1 MATKKRNI
9 DIGLLLVVLSLLA
22 AGIVMVFSA
31 SSVSAYYEYN
41 DSYYFLKKQIVWAII
56 GLPVMLVMSNYNYK
70 KLDKIALPLLILS
83 AVLLLAVFVPGLGI
97 EKNGSRRW
105 LNLGFTSLQPSEIAK
120 IAIIIFLS
128 ASLSKKKDILKY
140 FFKGLLPYL
149 AVIGAVCG
157 LIIIEPHLSSTVII
171 FAVGFILL
179 FAAGAKLFHLFGL
192 MGAGVMGIIGAIIVE
207 PYRFDRFKAFIN
219 PWAYSTKEGYQIT
232 QSLMA
237 IGSGGLFGLGL
248 GMSRQ
253 KQLYIPEPHN
263 DFVFSIIGEELG
275 FIGAAVVLI
284 LFIIFVWK
292 GIKVAVHAPDMF
304 GSLLATGI
312 TSLIA
317 LQVII
322 NVAVVTSS
330 MPVTGQ
336 PLPFFSAGGSSL
348 VFLLAGVGI
357 LLNISRYSSYDRG

>member
-1 MATKKRNI
+1 MKKHAV
-9 DIGLLLVVLSLLA
+9 DVGLLIIVFILLA
-22 AGIVMVFSA
+22 SGIIMVFSA
-31 SSVSAYYEYN
+31 SSVYAYYTYN
-41 DSYYFLKKQIVWAII
+41 DSYYFLKRQLLWALL
-56 GLPVMLVMSNYNYK
+56 GLPIMGVMANYDYH
-70 KLDKIALPLLILS
+70 KLRKVALPLLMLTC
-83 AVLLLAVFVPGLGI
+83 VLLLLVFVPGIGI
-97 EKNGSRRW
+97 EKKGSHRW
-105 LNLGFTSLQPSEIAK
+105 IGAGSLSFQPSELAK
-120 IAIIIFLS
+120 LAIIIFL
-128 ASLSKKKDILKY
+128 ATSLSRTHEKLKY

-149 AVIGAVCG
+149 LIIGVVAG
-157 LIIIEPHLSSTVII
+157 LIIIEPHLSSTVIVV
-171 FAVGFILL
+171 AVGLILL
-179 FAAGAKLFHLFGL
+179 FVAGARILHFIGL
-192 MGAGVMGIIGAIIVE
+192 STLGLIGIIAAIVAE
-207 PYRFDRFKAFIN
+207 PYRFDRIKAFMD
-219 PWAYSTKEGYQIT
+219 PWKYSSDEGYQIT

-275 FIGAAVVLI
+275 FLGASVVLL
-284 LFIIFVWK
+284 LFLFFIWK
-292 GIKVAVHAPDMF
+292 GIKIAVYAPDMF

-317 LQVII
+317 IQVII

-336 PLPFFSAGGSSL
+336 PLPFFSAGGTSL

-357 LLNISRYSSYDRG
+357 LLNISRYSTYDRG